1 MICPLLD
8 HYSTNTMDSRELKFV
23 LKLLAAPDYRAA
35 IATIKPNLRTK
46 ASERD
51 SLCRVLRDRGLVDCD
66 EQVTRFRLAPAGRAL
81 LKLDTQ
87 RLPVSEDEI
96 LLLQAASLGSAEVKA
111 VALTGDRLQAAI
123 ERAIGRGFIKAEKT
137 MIETVWLTQR
147 GLDYLREEFSPSG
160 TALELSLDHLADYL
174 RFLRKFQTQA
184 PQAIADRATV
194 SPAQSSPRNPT
205 LTHDPQTESPASSI
219 AHVSRDQVSGD
230 QDSVSP
236 IQSPPSSTPNS
247 PRPSAQDSPPEL
259 TANLENTT
267 LQAPITGDRL
277 YDLIAQLDRQHN
289 THNYLPIYYLRDR
302 LQPMMDREVV
312 DRALYAL
319 QRADRLELSSLQEAA
334 HYTAEEIN
342 AGIPQDIGGPLFFL
356 IRT

>member
-1 MICPLLD
+1 
-8 HYSTNTMDSRELKFV
+8 MDSRELKFV
-23 LKLLAAPDYRAA
+23 LKLLGAPQYRSPIAA
-35 IATIKPNLRTK
+35 IKPNLRTK

-96 LLLQAASLGSAEVKA
+96 LLLQTASVGSVEVKD
-111 VALTGDRLQAAI
+111 VALSGDRLQAAI
-123 ERAIGRGFIKAEKT
+123 HRAIGRGFIKAEKT

-184 PQAIADRATV
+184 PLAIADQTTV
-194 SPAQSSPRNPT
+194 SPVQSFDSLTASPK
-205 LTHDPQTESPASSI
+205 SSI
-219 AHVSRDQVSGD
+219 AQIREQAPEEQALEEHGWVTPVQA
-230 QDSVSP
+230 SP
-236 IQSPPSSTPNS
+236 SSPPSDT
-247 PRPSAQDSPPEL
+247 QDSPPGL
-259 TANLENTT
+259 MANSENPNRP
-267 LQAPITGDRL
+267 APITGDRL
-277 YDLIAQLDRQHN
+277 YDLIAQLDQEYN

-302 LQPMMDREVV
+302 LQPMMDRETV

-334 HYTAEEIN
+334 HYTAEQIN

-356 IRT
+356 IRM